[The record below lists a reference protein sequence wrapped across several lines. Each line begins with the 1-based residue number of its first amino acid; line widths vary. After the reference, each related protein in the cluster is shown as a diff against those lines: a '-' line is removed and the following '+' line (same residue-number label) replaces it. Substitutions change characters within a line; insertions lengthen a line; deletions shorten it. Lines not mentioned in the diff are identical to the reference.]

1 MKIAFSI
8 SPVNKQWVV
17 IKEVIWNTIRQRLR
31 KRLNGISY
39 YLLQHFQL
47 SIYELLATTL
57 SVMSSGCATREKP
70 WQSLAHEVSWPDV
83 MWLIPNELWKLTSS
97 SRKKKYNL
105 LYTPNFRF
113 IPVYALSKKTQ
124 ISFISLFHW
133 ATWICLMWHIFDQ
146 HNEKRFF
153 LLTKVEVTVYLS
165 FYYIYHISY
174 KLYVFLFVVC
184 CSCKVEDIQ
193 TWFNVTNNTESS
205 LFHYWTVL
213 CEIEPVVQYIHIFIY
228 FFI

>member
-1 MKIAFSI
+1 MEDAYVFFKYVVPMSSLVLEFRKCKKKNTFFSRTNPRINMKIAFSI

-105 LYTPNFRF
+105 LYMPNFRF
-113 IPVYALSKKTQ
+113 IPVYALSKKT
-124 ISFISLFHW
+124 H
-133 ATWICLMWHIFDQ
+133 
-146 HNEKRFF
+146 
-153 LLTKVEVTVYLS
+153 
-165 FYYIYHISY
+165 
-174 KLYVFLFVVC
+174 
-184 CSCKVEDIQ
+184 
-193 TWFNVTNNTESS
+193 
-205 LFHYWTVL
+205 
-213 CEIEPVVQYIHIFIY
+213 FIY
-228 FFI
+228 FTFSLSNMNLLNVAHIWPA